1 MALEQRETK
10 PAHWSADRAT
20 AFEDQSVVDRY
31 HLRPPYPES
40 IIDILVDLAV
50 DTPRTVLDV
59 GTGTGDLARRLAG
72 RVDGIDALDRSST
85 MIARARL
92 LEGGDHPRLHWILG
106 SAESTSLNPPYALIT
121 GGSSLHWLHWH
132 IAFPR
137 FGSMLSPRG
146 VIAIVHRSVAP
157 TPWRDD
163 LRELLRP
170 YRPERTEENHD
181 LVTELEQRHLFRQ
194 IGQREAEPVP
204 FAQSVEDYI
213 GAIHSRSMFSLD
225 RMAPDDAASL
235 DQQVREI
242 LRPWSQ
248 DGMLQL
254 QIGGSV
260 VWGRVP
266 AAADA

>member
-1 MALEQRETK
+1 MAIEQRESK
-10 PAHWSADRAT
+10 PAHWSADRAM
-20 AFEDQSVVDRY
+20 AFEDPSVVDRY

-40 IIDILVDLAV
+40 LIDILVDLAV

-72 RVDGIDALDRSST
+72 RVDGVDALDRSAA
-85 MIARARL
+85 MIARGRTLA
-92 LEGGDHPRLHWILG
+92 GGDNPRLRWILG
-106 SAESTSLNPPYALIT
+106 SAEETPLDPPYALIT

-137 FGSMLSPRG
+137 FETLLSPRG

-157 TPWRDD
+157 TPWRDA
-163 LRELLRP
+163 LREVLRP
-170 YRPERTEENHD
+170 YRPGQRDAYPD
-181 LVTELEQRHLFRQ
+181 LVTELEQRQFFRTL
-194 IGQREAEPVP
+194 GQREVDPVP
-204 FAQSVEDYI
+204 FAQSIEDYI

-225 RMAPDDAASL
+225 RLAPAEAASL
-235 DQQVREI
+235 DRQVREV
-242 LRPWSQ
+242 LLPWSH

-254 QIGGSV
+254 EVAGSV

-266 AAADA
+266 ATS